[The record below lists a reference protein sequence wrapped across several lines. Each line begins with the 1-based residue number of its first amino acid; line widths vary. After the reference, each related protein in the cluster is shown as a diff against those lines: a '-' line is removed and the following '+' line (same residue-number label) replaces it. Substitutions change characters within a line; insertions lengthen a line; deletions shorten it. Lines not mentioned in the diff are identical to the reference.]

1 MNVFNFKEGLY
12 WYQSLEYLCLKQIK
26 NGGEISENILKE
38 YAGNGRHGQS
48 ACLTE
53 LKQHALARKL
63 WLTGSIKY
71 PSNKFLKK
79 ESNRIKAYDF
89 ETDLKVDS
97 IPVERVIEGLAYLGR
112 SVLGGEICDRVIKET
127 EEFTKGWTTTRHYEV
142 PTHDIPISSIPE
154 VLTIFNT
161 QIQPLL
167 KNLIQFNF
175 SETEII
181 IHDAFIVKYEYSAEG
196 GGNTGLPMHYD
207 QSEYSFTVGLNEGFE
222 GGGTFIRILE
232 KAVVPGVG
240 DCLVFKGGKLEHG
253 GQDITEGVRYVLV
266 VFGFGRDGVGWGVEG
281 VEEVDLEEEEEM
293 EEDGGTGEGGGGG
306 FSFGFDSF

>member
-1 MNVFNFKEGLY
+1 MNIFVLQSGGGL
-12 WYQSLEYLCLKQIK
+12 IDF
-26 NGGEISENILKE
+26 
-38 YAGNGRHGQS
+38 
-48 ACLTE
+48 LTT
-53 LKQHALARKL
+53 A
-63 WLTGSIKY
+63 T
-71 PSNKFLKK
+71 FV
-79 ESNRIKAYDF
+79 ES
-89 ETDLKVDS
+89 
-97 IPVERVIEGLAYLGR
+97 
-112 SVLGGEICDRVIKET
+112 
-127 EEFTKGWTTTRHYEV
+127 GWTTTRHYEV

-232 KAVVPGVG
+232 K
-240 DCLVFKGGKLEHG
+240 
-253 GQDITEGVRYVLV
+253 VRERVLLLL
-266 VFGFGRDGVGWGVEG
+266 R
-281 VEEVDLEEEEEM
+281 
-293 EEDGGTGEGGGGG
+293 
-306 FSFGFDSF
+306 

>member
-26 NGGEISENILKE
+26 KGGEISENILKE

-79 ESNRIKAYDF
+79 ESNRIKAYEF

-127 EEFTKGWTTTRHYEV
+127 EEFTKGT
-142 PTHDIPISSIPE
+142 
-154 VLTIFNT
+154 
-161 QIQPLL
+161 
-167 KNLIQFNF
+167 
-175 SETEII
+175 
-181 IHDAFIVKYEYSAEG
+181 
-196 GGNTGLPMHYD
+196 
-207 QSEYSFTVGLNEGFE
+207 
-222 GGGTFIRILE
+222 
-232 KAVVPGVG
+232 
-240 DCLVFKGGKLEHG
+240 
-253 GQDITEGVRYVLV
+253 
-266 VFGFGRDGVGWGVEG
+266 
-281 VEEVDLEEEEEM
+281 
-293 EEDGGTGEGGGGG
+293 
-306 FSFGFDSF
+306 